1 VPVQQ
6 DVSTLLLVFVGILLA
21 HKTIDSVSLSVW
33 CYPGCFVISDS
44 FVALQQ
50 RSCCTFCTQG
60 VHVSTL
66 NCFWLWYR
74 PAELWLSSCDVRDS
88 RALRKKILSCQQVF
102 ILYARLLLGPK
113 HINCTGADFPMFVI
127 FIVFLDNIGL
137 RAFFPVAS
145 VLEELY
151 LQSVMDC
158 KSLILHLS
166 LLFFSGYPSKI
177 VVYTM
182 YVPPLKTL
190 NICQT
195 PSFWMQISLSSC
207 DIIRS

>member
-1 VPVQQ
+1 
-6 DVSTLLLVFVGILLA
+6 
-21 HKTIDSVSLSVW
+21 
-33 CYPGCFVISDS
+33 
-44 FVALQQ
+44 
-50 RSCCTFCTQG
+50 
-60 VHVSTL
+60 
-66 NCFWLWYR
+66 
-74 PAELWLSSCDVRDS
+74 
-88 RALRKKILSCQQVF
+88 
-102 ILYARLLLGPK
+102 
-113 HINCTGADFPMFVI
+113 MFVI

-190 NICQT
+190 NICQN
-195 PSFWMQISLSSC
+195 PSF
-207 DIIRS
+207 